1 MWKIE
6 EYYEKQKGNKYLQI
20 LNDDIEFVAI
30 LKRGPTFHE
39 NRRSLVKCMHII
51 PRYEDNKE
59 SDEMSEED
67 KEKKEQ
73 GYLNFYTSVLEA
85 TKIEAKYPEFYED
98 GLMGK
103 WKLIAPSLAVTKENL
118 NHPTIKLV
126 EYFSDVYEFFKCA
139 SNEVNPDWIRKSYTV
154 NEHLFNPHY

>member
-6 EYYEKQKGNKYLQI
+6 EYYEKQKGNKYFQI
-20 LNDDIEFVAI
+20 LNDDIEFAAI

-39 NRRSLVKCMHII
+39 NRKSLVKCMHII
-51 PRYEDNKE
+51 PRYDVDEE
-59 SDEMSEED
+59 TYEMSEED
-67 KEKKEQ
+67 KRKKEEQ
-73 GYLNFYTSVLEA
+73 GYLNFYMSVLEA

-103 WKLIAPSLAVTKENL
+103 WKLIAPSTG

-139 SNEVNPDWIRKSYTV
+139 NNEVNPNWVKNSYTFH
-154 NEHLFNPHY
+154 EHLFNPK

>member
-6 EYYEKQKGNKYLQI
+6 EHRKKQKGNTYFLI
-20 LNDDIEFVAI
+20 ENDDIEFVCI

-39 NRRSLVKCMHII
+39 HRTSRVKCMHII
-51 PRYEDNKE
+51 PRFDDDNK
-59 SDEMSEED
+59 DEID

-73 GYLNFYTSVLEA
+73 GYLNFYMSVLEA
-85 TKIEAKYPEFYED
+85 TKIEAKYPEFCED

-103 WKLIAPSLAVTKENL
+103 WKLIAPPLFINEKN

-126 EYFSDVYEFFKCA
+126 EYFSDVHEFFTCA
-139 SNEVNPDWIRKSYTV
+139 SNEINPYWIRQSYI
-154 NEHLFNPHY
+154 HHADLFQK